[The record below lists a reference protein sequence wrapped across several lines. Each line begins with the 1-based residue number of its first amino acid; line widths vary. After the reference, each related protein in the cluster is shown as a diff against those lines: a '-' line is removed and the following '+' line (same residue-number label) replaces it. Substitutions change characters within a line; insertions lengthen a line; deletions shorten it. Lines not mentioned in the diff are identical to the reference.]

1 MKTEIIRTEDAVG
14 QIIAHDIARIVQGEF
29 KGNLFRKGHKID
41 AGDVEKLLDVGKY
54 NIYVLTLE
62 EDDVHEDQ
70 AGIRLGEAIHGTH
83 TYVKPPSQ
91 SRVNI
96 FSDCRGMLC
105 LNEDAVYA
113 INDLENPLCAT
124 IPNNSVVEKDQ
135 MVAATKVVPLVVKE
149 EDVAAV
155 EDICAGAED
164 VVSVKPFVSKKVGCV
179 ITGSEVFSKRVDDAF
194 GPVLRAKVSEY
205 GGEIIGMDFAPDD
218 LDQIKDK
225 ILEMRDKG
233 AEVIVATGGMSVDP
247 DDKTPGAIR
256 ATGARI
262 VKQGSPVLPGAMF
275 LVAYLDD
282 IPVLGVPAAGMYF
295 KNTMF
300 DRMLPY
306 VFADVEIKREDI
318 VKMGVGG
325 LIMNNERYE
334 IKK

>member
-1 MKTEIIRTEDAVG
+1 
-14 QIIAHDIARIVQGEF
+14 
-29 KGNLFRKGHKID
+29 
-41 AGDVEKLLDVGKY
+41 
-54 NIYVLTLE
+54 
-62 EDDVHEDQ
+62 
-70 AGIRLGEAIHGTH
+70 
-83 TYVKPPSQ
+83 
-91 SRVNI
+91 
-96 FSDCRGMLC
+96 
-105 LNEDAVYA
+105 
-113 INDLENPLCAT
+113 
-124 IPNNSVVEKDQ
+124 
-135 MVAATKVVPLVVKE
+135 
-149 EDVAAV
+149 
-155 EDICAGAED
+155 
-164 VVSVKPFVSKKVGCV
+164 
-179 ITGSEVFSKRVDDAF
+179 
-194 GPVLRAKVSEY
+194 
-205 GGEIIGMDFAPDD
+205 MDFAPDD